1 MQRTRNLIRKIFS
14 VQLILVMLL
23 SIFFN
28 VSVNTKVKAASVTHT
43 QNKVAGIDAFPDTYK
58 SKLQELKNQ
67 HSNWNFTAFNTG
79 MTWQEFINAEAGT
92 HFRNSV
98 HQSSSSLWKCSCNT
112 TKSGYSCAS
121 RSIIEFYA
129 DPRNFLTEGG
139 IFQFMEMTYNSSV
152 QNKEGVQ
159 KILANTFMSGSVTV
173 EGAKTEQAVA
183 AKQSN
188 SYIYVTPGTKN
199 YEVAS
204 AIGMNS
210 FEVLDGNRKAVSS
223 DSAAATGNT
232 FKNTARST
240 EYTMIVLGDLDGDGR
255 VRATDYMRIKAYI
268 MGETTLSNIQK
279 LAADINKD
287 DNVRATDYMRI
298 KSYIM
303 DSTPINVTGTSGNS
317 LTTMSYA
324 DIIMQAAKESGIS
337 PYSIAIKIIQEV
349 GTQGSGSVSG
359 SYPGYAGYY
368 NFYNWSASDG
378 GNAIEKGLIYAKEK
392 GWNNQ
397 YKAII
402 EGAKQLADSYIGV
415 GQNTAYLY
423 KFDVVDD
430 SSNGLYWHQYMTN
443 IQDPSS
449 QAQILYNTYVKNNI
463 LDASIS
469 FLIPVFKDM
478 PSVCLMPSS
487 ISSSASDSYFVNDSG
502 VRFRNEIGTSAGIIG
517 TFDQGEIVTVLSLDA
532 GTSDG
537 YTWSKIKRANGS
549 EGYIAKQYLTKCN

>member
-1 MQRTRNLIRKIFS
+1 MQRKRVLIRKMFLI
-14 VQLILVMLL
+14 QLIFIMLL

-79 MTWQEFINAEAGT
+79 MTWQEFINAEANT

-98 HQSSSSLWKCSCNT
+98 HQSSSSLWKCNCNT

-129 DPRNFLTEGG
+129 DPRNFLTETG

-173 EGAKTEQAVA
+173 EGEREDTSIKAKQDEAYIKVVPETKVSEVA
-183 AKQSN
+183 AALGISKYEAKDSEGKSVADN
-188 SYIYVTPGTKN
+188 EKVGTGYKFIN
-199 YEVAS
+199 KTNVA
-204 AIGMNS
+204 N
-210 FEVLDGNRKAVSS
+210 
-223 DSAAATGNT
+223 
-232 FKNTARST
+232 T
-240 EYTMIVLGDLDGDGR
+240 EYIIIVYGDVNSDGEID
-255 VRATDYMRIKAYI
+255 ATDYIRLRNKIA
-268 MGETTLSNIQK
+268 GRTNLSNI
-279 LAADINKD
+279 ANMACDV
-287 DNVRATDYMRI
+287 NVDSEVDATDYIRLRNHI
-298 KSYIM
+298 A
-303 DSTPINVTGTSGNS
+303 GR
-317 LTTMSYA
+317 TTIAMTTTKKGSMSYA
-324 DIIMQAAKESGIS
+324 DIIMDAARESGIS

-359 SYPGYAGYY
+359 TYPGYQGYY

-378 GNAIEKGLIYAKEK
+378 GNAIEKGLIYARDK

-397 YKAII
+397 YKAIV

-423 KFDVVDD
+423 KFDVVDEA
-430 SSNGLYWHQYMTN
+430 SNGLYWHQYMTN

-449 QAQILYNTYVKNNI
+449 QAQILYNTYVKNDI
-463 LDASIS
+463 LDASIN
-469 FLIPVFKDM
+469 FVIPVFNDM
-478 PSVCLMPSS
+478 PSACLMPSS
-487 ISSSASDSYFVNDSG
+487 INSSASNSYFVNDTG
-502 VRFRNEIGTSAGIIG
+502 VRFRNGVGTSSGVIG
-517 TFDQGEIVTVLSLDA
+517 SFDYCEIVTVLTLEA
-532 GTSDG
+532 GNSDEL
-537 YTWSKIKRANGS
+537 TWSRVRRSNGA
-549 EGYIAKQYLTKCN
+549 EGYIARKYLTKS